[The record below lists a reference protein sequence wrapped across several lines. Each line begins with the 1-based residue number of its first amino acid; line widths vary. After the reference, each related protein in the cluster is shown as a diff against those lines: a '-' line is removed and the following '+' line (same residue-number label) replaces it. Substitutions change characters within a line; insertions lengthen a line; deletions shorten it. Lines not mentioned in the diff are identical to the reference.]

1 MSAQLEVNQIYVFS
15 LSLSVN
21 KFVCEFLMSVFCA
34 MFRVF
39 VFADPAVFSE
49 SLSTVLKADI
59 EAQGMFRNPLSL
71 MRCVVQ
77 HSLQAALGEDCHGPS
92 LSDALQVSD
101 VD

>member
-1 MSAQLEVNQIYVFS
+1 MA
-15 LSLSVN
+15 
-21 KFVCEFLMSVFCA
+21 VFCA

-92 LSDALQVSD
+92 LSDALQVSN
-101 VD
+101 VIFRRMQ

>member
-1 MSAQLEVNQIYVFS
+1 
-15 LSLSVN
+15 
-21 KFVCEFLMSVFCA
+21 MSVRFDWLYA

-59 EAQGMFRNPLSL
+59 EAQGMVRTPLSM

-77 HSLQAALGEDCHGPS
+77 HSIQAILGEDCHGPS
-92 LSDALQVSD
+92 LNDALQVGHFI
-101 VD
+101 